1 MLLPLLAVLQV
12 ASGPANGSVTPP
24 TNVYQ
29 GVLNQL
35 DVTPPRVE
43 AEIVVDGLLQEDVW
57 SSAAVLSGFSQ
68 YQPADGLPADDRTE
82 VLVWYSSDAIHFGI
96 RAFEPHGEVNAT
108 LADRDN
114 IQNDDHLQLLIDP
127 FDDGRRALVFGV
139 NPLGIQ
145 ADGMRVERGVQRT
158 SATRSATSP
167 VDLSPDYL
175 FDSRG
180 RLTDYGYEIEI
191 RIPFKSL
198 SFQPQETQDWGIN
211 VIRRVQ
217 HSGRDQTWTPALQS
231 RASFLAQSGTLES
244 LQGIDRGLVLDL
256 NPVVTTSV
264 SGTPT
269 TVDGTPTDPGW
280 NYDASSP
287 EFGGNVRWGLT
298 SNLTLTGTVN
308 PDFSQIEA
316 DAGQTDFNP
325 QRSIF
330 FPEKRPFFLEGSESF
345 QTPNNLIYTR
355 SVVDPVAAVKLTG
368 KISGTEVGFLSA
380 VDDKSLS
387 ATGLDSP
394 VFNILRIKRNI
405 GEESTIGIAYTD
417 RVEGSDYNRVIGL
430 DSRIVLGGNYDFQA
444 QGGVTL
450 DRKDGHT
457 DDAYLWDVS
466 LRRSGRRFGFNTN
479 FTAYDDDLALGSGF
493 VRRSGTVRIGGS
505 TSLTFY
511 GEEGALV
518 EQYRPNLNLSYT
530 WLYETFMHG
539 GSVDDAIRFTYA
551 NNFVF
556 RGGWRLGASVLIE
569 EFYYP
574 PTLYTDYFV
583 ELQTPTGTEY
593 APYVG
598 TPALQNYLIGLRFST
613 PSSSRF
619 AGSLSWYGGQD
630 ENFNEWAS
638 AYISFL
644 TIDAT
649 WRPTDQLRIEGR
661 LVSQRGYRPDDW
673 SAERKVD
680 IPRLKV
686 EYQLTRSIFFRF
698 VGQYQA
704 TNIDELHD
712 QSRTEAPIY
721 ILNDEGAL
729 ERAVGSTK
737 NDLRFDALFSYEPS
751 PGTVVFAGYGSSVTE
766 DDSFHF
772 DNLRRTSDGF
782 FMKLSYLFRM

>member
-12 ASGPANGSVTPP
+12 ASGASSATSPADT
-24 TNVYQ
+24 YE
-29 GVLNQL
+29 GVLSQL
-35 DVTPPRVE
+35 NVATPRIE
-43 AEIVVDGLLQEDVW
+43 DDILVDGRLDEDVW
-57 SSAAVLSGFSQ
+57 SAAAVLTGFSQ
-68 YQPADGLPADDRTE
+68 YQPMDGVPADDRTE
-82 VLVWYSSDAIHFGI
+82 VLVWYSSSAIYFGLL
-96 RAFEPHGEVNAT
+96 AYEPHGSVNAT

-127 FDDGRRALVFGV
+127 FNDGRRALVFGV
-139 NPLGIQ
+139 NPLGVQ
-145 ADGMRVERGVQRT
+145 ADGIRIERGVQSSSSTRG
-158 SATRSATSP
+158 ATTP
-167 VDLSPDYL
+167 VDLAPDFLY
-175 FDSRG
+175 DSRG
-180 RLTDYGYEIEI
+180 RITDFGYAVEI

-217 HSGRDQTWTPALQS
+217 HSGRDQTWTPALKG
-231 RASFLAQSGTLES
+231 RASFLAQSGTLKS
-244 LQGIDRGLVLDL
+244 LRGMDRGLVLDL

-264 SGTPT
+264 AGAA
-269 TVDGTPTDPGW
+269 TDAGW
-280 NYDASSP
+280 NYDGSTP
-287 EFGGNVRWGLT
+287 EFGGTLRWGLT
-298 SNLTLTGTVN
+298 SNLTLTGTAN
-308 PDFSQIEA
+308 PDFSQVEA
-316 DAGQTDFNP
+316 DVGQTDFNP
-325 QRSIF
+325 QRSII

-345 QTPNNLIYTR
+345 QVPNNLIHTR
-355 SVVDPVAAVKLTG
+355 RIVNPVGAVKLTG

-380 VDDKSLS
+380 VDDKTLS
-387 ATGLDSP
+387 ETGLDNP

-405 GEESTIGIAYTD
+405 GTESTVGLAYTD
-417 RVEGSDYNRVIGL
+417 RIEGSDFNRVIGA
-430 DSRIVLGGNYDFQA
+430 DTRIILGGNYDLQA
-444 QGGVTL
+444 QGAVTF

-457 DDAYLWDVS
+457 DDAYMWDLS

-479 FTAYDDDLALGSGF
+479 FTAYDSDLALGTGF
-493 VRRSGTVRIGGS
+493 VRRSGTVRIGES
-505 TSLTFY
+505 SSLTFY
-511 GEEGALV
+511 GDEGALV
-518 EQYRPNLNLSYT
+518 EQYRVGLNLSYT
-530 WLYETFMHG
+530 WLYETFMNG
-539 GSVDDAIRFTYA
+539 GSVDDAIRFTYS

-574 PTLYTDYFV
+574 PTLYADYFV

-593 APYVG
+593 TPYVG
-598 TPALQNYLIGLRFST
+598 TPELQNYLISLRLNT
-613 PSSSRF
+613 PSSPRF
-619 AGSLSWYGGQD
+619 TGSLSWIAGRD

-644 TIDAT
+644 TVQAN

-704 TNIDELHD
+704 TNIDDLHD

-721 ILNDEGAL
+721 ILNDEGVL
-729 ERAVGSTK
+729 ERALGRTT
-737 NDLRFDALFSYEPS
+737 NDIRFDALFSYEPS
-751 PGTVVFAGYGSSVTE
+751 PGTVVFAGYGSSMTE
-766 DDSFHF
+766 EDSFHF
-772 DNLRRTSDGF
+772 DRVERTGDGF

>member
-1 MLLPLLAVLQV
+1 V
-12 ASGPANGSVTPP
+12 ADTYDGF
-24 TNVYQ
+24 Q
-29 GVLNQL
+29 NQL
-35 DVTPPRVE
+35 DVAPPRVE
-43 AEIVVDGLLQEDVW
+43 ATIIVDGLLQEDVW
-57 SSAAVLSGFSQ
+57 SNAAVLSGFSQ
-68 YQPADGLPADDRTE
+68 YQPADGIPADDRTE

-96 RAFEPHGEVNAT
+96 RAFETHGEVNAT

-139 NPLGIQ
+139 NPLGVQ

-158 SATRSATSP
+158 SSTRAATSP
-167 VDLSPDYL
+167 VDLAPDYR

-180 RLTDYGYEIEI
+180 RLTDYGYEVEI

-198 SFQPQETQDWGIN
+198 SFQPKETQNWGIN

-217 HSGRDQTWTPALQS
+217 HSGRDQTWTPALQG
-231 RASFLAQSGTLES
+231 RASFLAQSGTLKS

-256 NPVVTTSV
+256 NPVVTTSI
-264 SGTPT
+264 SGAPT
-269 TVDGTPTDPGW
+269 AVDGALSNPGW

-287 EFGGNVRWGLT
+287 EFGGNIRWGLT

-308 PDFSQIEA
+308 PDFSQVEA

-355 SVVDPVAAVKLTG
+355 SVVDPVVAAKLTG

-380 VDDKSLS
+380 VDDKALS
-387 ATGLDSP
+387 ETGLNNP

-405 GEESTIGIAYTD
+405 GEESTIGVAYTD
-417 RVEGSDYNRVIGL
+417 RVDGSDYNRVIGI
-430 DSRIVLGGNYDFQA
+430 DSRIILGGNYDFQA
-444 QGGVTL
+444 QGGLTL

-457 DDAYLWDVS
+457 DDAYMWDVS

-493 VRRSGTVRIGGS
+493 VRRSGTVRIGSS

-511 GEEGALV
+511 GDEGALV
-518 EQYRPNLNLSYT
+518 EQYRPSLNLSYT
-530 WLYETFMHG
+530 WLYETFLHG
-539 GSVDDAIRFTYA
+539 GSVDDAIRFTYG

-556 RGGWRLGASVLIE
+556 RGGWQFGASVLIE

-574 PTLYTDYFV
+574 ATLYTDYFV
-583 ELQTPTGTEY
+583 ELQTPTETEY
-593 APYVG
+593 SPYVG
-598 TPALQNYLIGLRFST
+598 TPALQNYLISLRFST

-619 AGSLSWYGGQD
+619 AGSLSWFGGQD

-712 QSRTEAPIY
+712 QSRTEGPIY
-721 ILNDEGAL
+721 ILSDDGIL
-729 ERAVGSTK
+729 ERTVAFTK
-737 NDLRFDALFSYEPS
+737 NDVRFDALFSYEPS
-751 PGTVVFAGYGSSVTE
+751 PGTVIFAGYGSSVTE
-766 DDSFHF
+766 EDSFHF
-772 DNLRRTSDGF
+772 DNLQRTSDGF